1 MIGGGINALATG
13 VIGLLDW
20 KDLPLGTKAR
30 RLWAA
35 HGLTNVVTMSVF
47 LVSLIVRFGNPGHPS
62 GLAITMAVTALFL
75 AGL

>member
-13 VIGLLDW
+13 VIDLLDW

-30 RLWAA
+30 RLWTA

-47 LVSLIVRFGNPGHPS
+47 LVSLIVRFEIR
-62 GLAITMAVTALFL
+62 AIRGPWRPRWL
-75 AGL
+75 